1 MNLYEKSELINTL
14 LLDIRAE
21 YLIAGMLAD
30 GVPLRDIMVSFDGNL
45 KRKWSSDIC
54 HAGIERYENG
64 EEILN
69 IHLNRQG
76 IYDVLPEALFH
87 EFFDN
92 RNANGEDMA
101 KESMKIKTVE
111 KYARL
116 FFRPFE
122 HEIFLHNLFVV
133 NKENQEFENLHS
145 GLLSGLISDF
155 WKNDG
160 IPAEYAA
167 KFCKYLPLAYKIIGD
182 YELTAL
188 CLESLLDEKVT
199 IRLSDDEDITTFAD
213 TRHRSLNVRLG
224 NMRLGYDMIA
234 GERVTGFVGKL
245 IVTIGPV
252 MKNKIKDFFDKGKAG
267 LLLKSFYSY
276 FFPAELDVETKI
288 ATEEAGR
295 NFIPGGSEEQ
305 EKSYLGYNTVI

>member
-45 KRKWSSDIC
+45 KRKWSADIS
-54 HAGIERYENG
+54 HSGIEKYENG
-64 EEILN
+64 EEILG
-69 IHLNRQG
+69 IHLNRPG

-92 RNANGEDMA
+92 RNASGEDMA
-101 KESMKIKTVE
+101 KESMKIKAVE

-122 HEIFLHNLFVV
+122 YEIFLHNLFVV

-155 WKNDG
+155 WKIDD
-160 IPAEYAA
+160 IPAEYASE
-167 KFCKYLPLAYKIIGD
+167 FRKYLPLAYKIIGD

-188 CLESLLDEKVT
+188 CLESLLDEKVN
-199 IRLSDDEDITTFAD
+199 ISLSDDEDIPACVD
-213 TRHRSLNVRLG
+213 TGPRSVDVKLG

-234 GERVTGFVGKL
+234 GDRVTGFVGKL

-252 MKNKIKDFFDKGKAG
+252 MKTEIKDFFDKGKAG

-276 FFPAELDVETKI
+276 FIPAELDVETKI
-288 ATEEAGR
+288 VTEGKRR
-295 NFIPGGSEEQ
+295 NFIPGGSEEY